1 MSADEIERRNFS
13 IMVWT
18 MDLIDDQ
25 APTTDEAD
33 QLIALAASYGPPRTT
48 TTD

>member
-1 MSADEIERRNFS
+1 MGADEIERRNFA

-18 MDLIDDQ
+18 MDMIEDQ
-25 APTTDEAD
+25 AATTDEAAE
-33 QLIALAASYGPPRTT
+33 LIKLAASYGPPKN